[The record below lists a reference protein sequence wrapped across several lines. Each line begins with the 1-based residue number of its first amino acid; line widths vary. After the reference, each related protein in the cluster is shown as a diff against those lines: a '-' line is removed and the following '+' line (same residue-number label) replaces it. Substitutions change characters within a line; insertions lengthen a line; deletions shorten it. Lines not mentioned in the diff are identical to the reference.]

1 MGCCLFVQGLIIN
14 RGVTVCSNFFSF
26 VSRYNFQWL
35 CSLFLLNCLFLQNC
49 AYAVVKNNILKKAFD
64 DNFKE
69 KCRK

>member
-1 MGCCLFVQGLIIN
+1 MEI
-14 RGVTVCSNFFSF
+14 TVCSNFFSF

-35 CSLFLLNCLFLQNC
+35 CTLFFLNCLFLQNC